1 MKTFPTAHIL
11 PVCLVLGAALTATSH
26 AAVLLTGGTVTETF
40 TTLPPATS
48 WSTPAA
54 VFGISGATIAD
65 DVTADGR
72 VGTPTFPTGIVTS
85 DSMSA
90 QLGTAATAGTVAVGQ
105 QPLWY
110 SSGFISTTPTGNDGC
125 LLMATLTNNT
135 GSTITSLSI
144 GYDLGLQ
151 NGNVTTPESA
161 FAGHRVYWSL
171 TGTLN
176 SWNSIGDFGYRGT
189 AGGVAAQTQAYN
201 MTAPVAAWA
210 AGTNAYI
217 LWLDDNSIVNP
228 EGNYTLDNVA
238 FTPAPEPTAGLLALG
253 AFGMFGFARR
263 RAAK

>member
-1 MKTFPTAHIL
+1 MKTFTTARIL

-40 TTLPPATS
+40 TTLPSATS

-54 VFGISGATIAD
+54 IFGTSGATITGND
-65 DVTADGR
+65 TADAL

-85 DSMSA
+85 DSISE
-90 QLGTAATAGTVAVGQ
+90 QLVTGFTAGTVSVAT
-105 QPLWY
+105 QPRWY
-110 SSGFISTTPTGNDGC
+110 SSGFVSTATTGNGGC
-125 LLMATLTNNT
+125 LLLATLTNNT

-151 NGNVTTPESA
+151 NGNVLTPESEI
-161 FAGHRVYWSL
+161 AGHRVYWSL
-171 TGTLN
+171 NGDANT
-176 SWNSIGDFGYRGT
+176 WNPIGDFGYRGT
-189 AGGVAAQTQAYN
+189 ILGVPVQTQAYT

-217 LWLDDNSIVNP
+217 LWLDDNALTNP
-228 EGNYTLDNVA
+228 DGLYTLDNVS
-238 FTPAPEPTAGLLALG
+238 FTPAPEPAAGLLALS
-253 AFGMFGFARR
+253 AFGVFGFARR